1 MKEKWYQ
8 KTWIQIIIIFILW
21 GAVAWLL
28 ISWLKQDGWIYSYF
42 PVDANNLW
50 EAFNTFNAL
59 IWAVTLL
66 LVYLTYTSQKEELS
80 LTRQEL
86 KNSAEMMR
94 QQKEIMDEEKK
105 IMEEEK
111 FHNYFSFLLKQKER
125 YADDFYKKIEYTDSG
140 WGFYRTTILS
150 KLIDT
155 NYDRLYKN
163 RTQQKRLKNIQ
174 PKNFESI
181 SEYMSND
188 YGGATNYDSWLEQ
201 NNLKADIEY
210 QYIWSNFKYSNIR
223 WKNDA
228 KLTIDEQE
236 ELVTNFY
243 SSVGND
249 LQKQETG
256 LIDDLHAN
264 FDILSERYDVI
275 ISNYKKIIETL
286 NNEVKHFMAKIDSQN
301 QEKKR
306 VFLLF
311 IKTERD
317 INFLGTLA
325 WYQIIQERV
334 WYKAK

>member
-1 MKEKWYQ
+1 M
-8 KTWIQIIIIFILW
+8 
-21 GAVAWLL
+21 
-28 ISWLKQDGWIYSYF
+28 
-42 PVDANNLW
+42 
-50 EAFNTFNAL
+50 
-59 IWAVTLL
+59 

-94 QQKEIMDEEKK
+94 QQKEIMDEEKKIMEEEKK

-210 QYIWSNFKYSNIR
+210 QYI
-223 WKNDA
+223 
-228 KLTIDEQE
+228 
-236 ELVTNFY
+236 
-243 SSVGND
+243 
-249 LQKQETG
+249 
-256 LIDDLHAN
+256 
-264 FDILSERYDVI
+264 
-275 ISNYKKIIETL
+275 
-286 NNEVKHFMAKIDSQN
+286 
-301 QEKKR
+301 
-306 VFLLF
+306 
-311 IKTERD
+311 
-317 INFLGTLA
+317 
-325 WYQIIQERV
+325 
-334 WYKAK
+334 